1 MTKDNNLNDITVII
15 PVHNVVEGDFEKY
28 FEAAIKSLHES
39 TVKPEEILIVHCS
52 CPGVREWLDAY
63 ENFGDLNVT
72 MYENEVGP
80 SFQTQINEGVK
91 QIKTTWFS
99 ILEIDDEYSKIWFKN
114 VKEYINSYDDVEVFL
129 PIVVDVNEKGEFLN
143 FTNEALWAMSFTDKL
158 GYLDNN
164 ALLQYQ
170 NFQSSGMVMKK
181 TSFEDLGGL
190 KDNILLTFIYEFFLR
205 ATYND
210 VQILTVP
217 KLGYK
222 HTNMR
227 MDSLFWTY
235 RFKDNHKIEAENA
248 KFWVDTAK
256 KEYFFKE
263 DRAINFVPQGAQA

>member
-1 MTKDNNLNDITVII
+1 
-15 PVHNVVEGDFEKY
+15 
-28 FEAAIKSLHES
+28 
-39 TVKPEEILIVHCS
+39 
-52 CPGVREWLDAY
+52 
-63 ENFGDLNVT
+63 
-72 MYENEVGP
+72 
-80 SFQTQINEGVK
+80 
-91 QIKTTWFS
+91 
-99 ILEIDDEYSKIWFKN
+99 
-114 VKEYINSYDDVEVFL
+114 
-129 PIVVDVNEKGEFLN
+129 
-143 FTNEALWAMSFTDKL
+143 
-158 GYLDNN
+158 
-164 ALLQYQ
+164 
-170 NFQSSGMVMKK
+170 MVMKK

-235 RFKDNHKIEAENA
+235 RFKENHKIEAENA